1 MILSSRLLIPVLGM
15 AFALQLGAT
24 KAFAVV
30 LASNLSA
37 SSDAYLE
44 IGFNTFTSTN
54 THLAQKFTVGSSAI
68 LGQATLQMG
77 SGNAHLFYVDIF
89 SDAAGKP
96 GTSLA
101 RLAGPFSPTAGANT
115 YTGSVPLSSGTNY
128 WVVASTSPI
137 HNELETWSVTTT
149 TTETAQS
156 GWSLA
161 DTYAYSINGGST
173 WDEGGASMQVSLEGS
188 LVAAPEPSRSL
199 LTLAA
204 LGCLALRRRR
214 TV

>member
-1 MILSSRLLIPVLGM
+1 MILRSRLLITVLGV
-15 AFALQLGAT
+15 AFALQLGAS
-24 KAFAVV
+24 KASAVV

-37 SSDAYLE
+37 SSDGYLE
-44 IGFNTFTSTN
+44 VGATSVTN

-77 SGNAHLFYVDIF
+77 SGGSALLFHVDIF

-101 RLAGPFSPTAGANT
+101 TLTGPLSPTAGVNT
-115 YTGSVPLSSGTNY
+115 YTGSVPLNAGTNY
-128 WVVASTSPI
+128 WVVASTYPFL
-137 HNELETWSVTTT
+137 NQLENWSVTTT

-188 LVAAPEPSRSL
+188 LVAAPEPSRFI

-214 TV
+214 NV